1 MRQKLWVP
9 TVSHPVPLLEA
20 GKINFLSLEFSLFQ
34 SLGKDRL
41 GRTRLES
48 SSQAQTLEFPARRGW
63 GPPLWNLGV
72 DGVGMPHQQRWWAL
86 GRLPREAPSPGTL
99 IAGGGFPRLL
109 EQPGKQVLHPHP
121 EDAEGVGGSPS
132 SSGPGVLACPS
143 GWGVARIGTSRC
155 TGQMMNSGRGG
166 EGGKAHPEHLGP
178 ALQRVARAPR
188 PRKTGAAR
196 TPGRL
201 SVRSPLAGG
210 ARGGG
215 RWAANPLVWE
225 GLGGPGLP
233 PSPERRSRAP
243 GKGRSSASDLPA
255 SLGRGGGCEPWD
267 RAPSPSPPRSL
278 AAIRLRRL

>member
-1 MRQKLWVP
+1 M
-9 TVSHPVPLLEA
+9 PLLEA

-34 SLGKDRL
+34 SLGKDRV

-48 SSQAQTLEFPARRGW
+48 SSQAQTLELPARRGW

-72 DGVGMPHQQRWWAL
+72 DGVGMPHQQPWWAL
-86 GRLPREAPSPGTL
+86 GRLPREAPSLGTL
-99 IAGGGFPRLL
+99 IAGGGFPWLP

-121 EDAEGVGGSPS
+121 RGRGRGWRISLLVGTMCPGLSQRLGV
-132 SSGPGVLACPS
+132 V
-143 GWGVARIGTSRC
+143 RIGTSRC
-155 TGQMMNSGRGG
+155 TGQMMNPGTGG
-166 EGGKAHPEHLGP
+166 EGGKAHPEQLGP
-178 ALQRVARAPR
+178 VLQRVARAPR

-225 GLGGPGLP
+225 GLGGPGHPLG
-233 PSPERRSRAP
+233 PSA
-243 GKGRSSASDLPA
+243 GAGRQ
-255 SLGRGGGCEPWD
+255 GRGG
-267 RAPSPSPPRSL
+267 APPRIYL
-278 AAIRLRRL
+278 PH